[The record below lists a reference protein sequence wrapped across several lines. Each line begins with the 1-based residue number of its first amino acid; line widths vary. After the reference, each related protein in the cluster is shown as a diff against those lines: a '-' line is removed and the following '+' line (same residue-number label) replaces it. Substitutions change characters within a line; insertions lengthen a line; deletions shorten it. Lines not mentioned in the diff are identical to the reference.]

1 VLPAPLWLTAPFP
14 QVIRNVADADD
25 ANRCDSRKMKQRT
38 KSQETPMA
46 TTGDRES
53 NGAWPLHDYS
63 VVDGGDIVGIMQRNG
78 EMVRIP
84 AWTVIGDH
92 LILGAHPA
100 DTMPPNVDAIA
111 NVDSFRFYDIPDG
124 VLYLHFAYR
133 DANVIPDSTDLHIV
147 ASSLNDL
154 RAAGKT
160 VFIHCRLGLN
170 RSALLTG
177 LVLIDE
183 GYRAKDA
190 IELMRNLRSPY
201 VLENKT
207 FERYLL
213 SDTPT
218 NGITTAASSQPAA

>member
-1 VLPAPLWLTAPFP
+1 V
-14 QVIRNVADADD
+14 
-25 ANRCDSRKMKQRT
+25 KQRG
-38 KSQETPMA
+38 KSQEAPMVISP
-46 TTGDRES
+46 G
-53 NGAWPLHDYS
+53 GAWPLHRYS

-78 EMVRIP
+78 EMVRLP

-111 NVDSFRFYDIPDG
+111 NVDSFRFYDVPDG
-124 VLYLHFAYR
+124 ILYLHFAYR
-133 DANVIPDSTDLHIV
+133 DANVIPDSTDLRIA
-147 ASSLNDL
+147 ASFLNDL

-183 GYRAKDA
+183 GYRATDA
-190 IELMRNLRSPY
+190 IEMMRNLRSPH

-213 SDTPT
+213 SNTPT
-218 NGITTAASSQPAA
+218 NAITAAASSKPAA

>member
-1 VLPAPLWLTAPFP
+1 MWSGV
-14 QVIRNVADADD
+14 D
-25 ANRCDSRKMKQRT
+25 RCDSRKMNQRA
-38 KSQETPMA
+38 KSQEAPVVITPGDVA
-46 TTGDRES
+46 KTTPDQES
-53 NGAWPLHDYS
+53 NGAWPLHRYS
-63 VVDGGDIVGIMQRNG
+63 VVDGGDIVGIMQRNA

-84 AWTVIGDH
+84 AWSVIGDH

-111 NVDSFRFYDIPDG
+111 NVDSFRFYDVPDG

-133 DANVIPDSTDLHIV
+133 DANVIPDSTDLHIA
-147 ASSLNDL
+147 ASFLNDL

-190 IELMRNLRSPY
+190 IEMMRNLRSPY

-213 SDTPT
+213 SDTST
-218 NGITTAASSQPAA
+218 NAITAAASSEPAA

>member
-1 VLPAPLWLTAPFP
+1 
-14 QVIRNVADADD
+14 
-25 ANRCDSRKMKQRT
+25 MT
-38 KSQETPMA
+38 K
-46 TTGDRES
+46 REVVS
-53 NGAWPLHDYS
+53 GAANGAWPLHRYS

-133 DANVIPDSTDLHIV
+133 DADAIPDSTDLRL
-147 ASSLNDL
+147 AARFLNDL
-154 RAAGKT
+154 RAADKT

-183 GYRAKDA
+183 GYRAQDA
-190 IELMRNLRSPY
+190 IDMMRTLRSPY

-218 NGITTAASSQPAA
+218 NAVTAAASSEPAP

>member
-1 VLPAPLWLTAPFP
+1 MAAAGRDHS
-14 QVIRNVADADD
+14 QAR
-25 ANRCDSRKMKQRT
+25 RKAST
-38 KSQETPMA
+38 H
-46 TTGDRES
+46 DRAS
-53 NGAWPLHDYS
+53 TGAWPLHDYS

-133 DANVIPDSTDLHIV
+133 DTDAIPDSTDLHIA
-147 ASSLNDL
+147 ASFLNDL

-183 GYRAKDA
+183 GYPAKDA
-190 IELMRNLRSPY
+190 IEMMRSLRSPH

-218 NGITTAASSQPAA
+218 PRG

>member
-1 VLPAPLWLTAPFP
+1 
-14 QVIRNVADADD
+14 
-25 ANRCDSRKMKQRT
+25 MKQRD
-38 KSQETPMA
+38 
-46 TTGDRES
+46 DRQW
-53 NGAWPLHDYS
+53 NGTWPLHQYS
-63 VVDGGDIVGIMQRNG
+63 VVDGGDIVGIMERNG

-133 DANVIPDSTDLHIV
+133 DANVTPDATDLHIA
-147 ASSLNDL
+147 ASFLNGL
-154 RAAGKT
+154 RDARKT

-183 GYRAKDA
+183 GYQAKDA
-190 IELMRNLRSPY
+190 IELMRKLRSPY

-218 NGITTAASSQPAA
+218 NGIAAAASSEPAA

>member
-1 VLPAPLWLTAPFP
+1 MRSGV
-14 QVIRNVADADD
+14 D
-25 ANRCDSRKMKQRT
+25 RCDSRKMKQRA
-38 KSQETPMA
+38 KRQEAQMVISPRDLA
-46 TTGDRES
+46 RDGES
-53 NGAWPLHDYS
+53 NGVWPLHDYS

-133 DANVIPDSTDLHIV
+133 DANVIPDATDLRLA
-147 ASSLNDL
+147 ASFLNDL

-170 RSALLTG
+170 RSGLLTG

-190 IELMRNLRSPY
+190 IEMMRSLRSPY

-218 NGITTAASSQPAA
+218 TAIRAAASSKPAP

>member
-1 VLPAPLWLTAPFP
+1 MTEAGRD
-14 QVIRNVADADD
+14 Q
-25 ANRCDSRKMKQRT
+25 
-38 KSQETPMA
+38 
-46 TTGDRES
+46 
-53 NGAWPLHDYS
+53 GAWPLHRYS
-63 VVDGGDIVGIMQRNG
+63 VVDGGDIVGIMERNG

-111 NVDSFRFYDIPDG
+111 NVDSFRFYDVPDG

-133 DANVIPDSTDLHIV
+133 DTNAIPDSTDLRLV
-147 ASSLNDL
+147 ASFLNDL

-183 GYRAKDA
+183 GYGAKDA
-190 IELMRNLRSPY
+190 VEMMRNLRSPY
-201 VLENKT
+201 VLENRT
-207 FERYLL
+207 FERFLL

-218 NGITTAASSQPAA
+218 RTIRPAASSEPAF

>member
-1 VLPAPLWLTAPFP
+1 
-14 QVIRNVADADD
+14 VADAGRDH
-25 ANRCDSRKMKQRT
+25 SRARRK
-38 KSQETPMA
+38 P
-46 TTGDRES
+46 TTHDPES
-53 NGAWPLHDYS
+53 NGAWPLHHYS

-111 NVDSFRFYDIPDG
+111 NVDSFRFYDVPDG

-133 DANVIPDSTDLHIV
+133 DTNAIPDSTDLHIA
-147 ASSLNDL
+147 ASFLNDL

-183 GYRAKDA
+183 GYRATDA
-190 IELMRNLRSPY
+190 IETMRNLRSPY

-218 NGITTAASSQPAA
+218 NALTAAASSEPAP

>member
-1 VLPAPLWLTAPFP
+1 MRRGVDP
-14 QVIRNVADADD
+14 R
-25 ANRCDSRKMKQRT
+25 DSLEMKQRA
-38 KSQETPMA
+38 KSQEAPIVISPRDVA
-46 TTGDRES
+46 RSHARRKPTTHDRES
-53 NGAWPLHDYS
+53 NGAWPLHNYS

-111 NVDSFRFYDIPDG
+111 NVDSFRFYDVPDG
-124 VLYLHFAYR
+124 ILYLHFAYR
-133 DANVIPDSTDLHIV
+133 DANVIPDPTDLHI
-147 ASSLNDL
+147 AAGFLNDL
-154 RAAGKT
+154 RAGGKT

-183 GYRAKDA
+183 GYRATDA
-190 IELMRNLRSPY
+190 IEMMRSLRSPY
-201 VLENKT
+201 LLENKT

-213 SDTPT
+213 SGTPT
-218 NGITTAASSQPAA
+218 NAITAAASSGPAS

>member
-1 VLPAPLWLTAPFP
+1 MRSGV
-14 QVIRNVADADD
+14 D
-25 ANRCDSRKMKQRT
+25 RCDSRKMKQRA
-38 KSQETPMA
+38 KRQEAQMVISPRDLA
-46 TTGDRES
+46 RDGES
-53 NGAWPLHDYS
+53 NGVWPLHDYS

-111 NVDSFRFYDIPDG
+111 NVDSFRFYDVPDG
-124 VLYLHFAYR
+124 VVYLHFAYR
-133 DANVIPDSTDLHIV
+133 DANVIPDATDLRIA
-147 ASSLNDL
+147 ASFLNDL

-170 RSALLTG
+170 RSGLLTG

-190 IELMRNLRSPY
+190 IEMMRTLRSPY
-201 VLENKT
+201 VLENET
-207 FERYLL
+207 FERYVL
-213 SDTPT
+213 SETPT
-218 NGITTAASSQPAA
+218 NAVTAAASSKPAP

>member
-1 VLPAPLWLTAPFP
+1 MRKGVDP
-14 QVIRNVADADD
+14 R
-25 ANRCDSRKMKQRT
+25 DSLKMKQRA
-38 KSQETPMA
+38 KSQEAPIVVSPGDVASPHARRKPTTPD
-46 TTGDRES
+46 GES
-53 NGAWPLHDYS
+53 NGAWPLHNYS

-84 AWTVIGDH
+84 ACTVIGDH

-133 DANVIPDSTDLHIV
+133 DAKVIPDATDLRLA
-147 ASSLNDL
+147 ASFLNDL

-170 RSALLTG
+170 RSGLLTG

-201 VLENKT
+201 VLENET
-207 FERYLL
+207 FEHYLL
-213 SDTPT
+213 SETPA
-218 NGITTAASSQPAA
+218 NAIRAAASSKPAP

>member
-1 VLPAPLWLTAPFP
+1 
-14 QVIRNVADADD
+14 
-25 ANRCDSRKMKQRT
+25 MKQRA
-38 KSQETPMA
+38 KSQEAPMVISPRDVA
-46 TTGDRES
+46 RDGES
-53 NGAWPLHDYS
+53 NGAWPMHQYS
-63 VVDGGDIVGIMQRNG
+63 VVGGGDIVGIVQRNG

-111 NVDSFRFYDIPDG
+111 NVDSFRFYDVPDG

-133 DANVIPDSTDLHIV
+133 DTNAIPDSTDLRIA

-183 GYRAKDA
+183 GYRANDA
-190 IELMRNLRSPY
+190 IELMRNLRSLY
-201 VLENKT
+201 VLENET

-213 SDTPT
+213 SNTPT
-218 NGITTAASSQPAA
+218 NAMTAAASSEPAP

>member
-1 VLPAPLWLTAPFP
+1 MP
-14 QVIRNVADADD
+14 D
-25 ANRCDSRKMKQRT
+25 
-38 KSQETPMA
+38 
-46 TTGDRES
+46 GES
-53 NGAWPLHDYS
+53 NGAWPLHRYS

-100 DTMPPNVDAIA
+100 DAMPPNVDTIA

-124 VLYLHFAYR
+124 VVYLHFAYR
-133 DANVIPDSTDLHIV
+133 DANVIPDATDLHIA
-147 ASSLNDL
+147 ASFLNDL

-170 RSALLTG
+170 RSGLLTG

-183 GYRAKDA
+183 GYQAKDA
-190 IELMRNLRSPY
+190 IEMMRGLRSPS

-207 FERYLL
+207 FECYLL
-213 SDTPT
+213 SGGPT
-218 NGITTAASSQPAA
+218 NAKTASAAS

>member
-1 VLPAPLWLTAPFP
+1 MRSGVDP
-14 QVIRNVADADD
+14 R
-25 ANRCDSRKMKQRT
+25 DSLKMKQRAT
-38 KSQETPMA
+38 SQEAPIVSPRDAARSHARRKPTTPDA
-46 TTGDRES
+46 ES
-53 NGAWPLHDYS
+53 NGVWPLHNYS
-63 VVDGGDIVGIMQRNG
+63 VVDGGDVVGIMQRNG

-133 DANVIPDSTDLHIV
+133 DANVIPDATDLRLT
-147 ASSLNDL
+147 ASFLNDL

-170 RSALLTG
+170 RSGLLTG

-190 IELMRNLRSPY
+190 IEMMRSLRSPY

-207 FERYLL
+207 FERYVL
-213 SDTPT
+213 SNTPT
-218 NGITTAASSQPAA
+218 NAIAAAASSKPTP

>member
-1 VLPAPLWLTAPFP
+1 VTGAGRNDSQALQEPAT
-14 QVIRNVADADD
+14 D
-25 ANRCDSRKMKQRT
+25 
-38 KSQETPMA
+38 
-46 TTGDRES
+46 DRES
-53 NGAWPLHDYS
+53 NGAWPLHQYS
-63 VVDGGDIVGIMQRNG
+63 VVDGGDIVGIMQRDG

-84 AWTVIGDH
+84 AWTVIGEH
-92 LILGAHPA
+92 LLLGAHPA

-111 NVDSFRFYDIPDG
+111 NVDSFRFYDVPDG

-133 DANVIPDSTDLHIV
+133 DTNAIPDSTDLHIV

-183 GYRAKDA
+183 GYGAKDA
-190 IELMRNLRSPY
+190 IDMMRNLRSPY

-213 SDTPT
+213 SQNPDQAGDSGPPT
-218 NGITTAASSQPAA
+218 SASALSDGAK

>member
-1 VLPAPLWLTAPFP
+1 MPSGV
-14 QVIRNVADADD
+14 D
-25 ANRCDSRKMKQRT
+25 RCDSRKMKQLAESPT
-38 KSQETPMA
+38 MPD
-46 TTGDRES
+46 GES
-53 NGAWPLHDYS
+53 NGTWPLHNYS

-100 DTMPPNVDAIA
+100 DTMPPNVDTIA

-133 DANVIPDSTDLHIV
+133 DANVIPDATDLRLA
-147 ASSLNDL
+147 ASFLNDL

-170 RSALLTG
+170 RSGLLTG

-190 IELMRNLRSPY
+190 IELMRNLRSPH

-213 SDTPT
+213 SETPA
-218 NGITTAASSQPAA
+218 NAIRAAASSKPAP

>member
-1 VLPAPLWLTAPFP
+1 MAGAG
-14 QVIRNVADADD
+14 RDH
-25 ANRCDSRKMKQRT
+25 
-38 KSQETPMA
+38 SQPRRRASTPGRA
-46 TTGDRES
+46 S
-53 NGAWPLHDYS
+53 NGAWPLHHYS

-84 AWTVIGDH
+84 AWTIIGDH

-111 NVDSFRFYDIPDG
+111 NVDSFRFYDVPDG
-124 VLYLHFAYR
+124 ALYLHFAYR
-133 DANVIPDSTDLHIV
+133 DANVIPDSTDLRIA
-147 ASSLNDL
+147 ASFLNDL

-183 GYRAKDA
+183 GYRATDA

-213 SDTPT
+213 SDIPT
-218 NGITTAASSQPAA
+218 NAITAAASSKPAP

>member
-1 VLPAPLWLTAPFP
+1 MAGAG
-14 QVIRNVADADD
+14 RDH
-25 ANRCDSRKMKQRT
+25 SRARRQAST
-38 KSQETPMA
+38 H
-46 TTGDRES
+46 DRKHD
-53 NGAWPLHDYS
+53 GTWPLHHYS

-84 AWTVIGDH
+84 AWTLIGDH

-124 VLYLHFAYR
+124 IVYLNFAYR
-133 DANVIPDSTDLHIV
+133 DANVIPDLTDLRIA
-147 ASSLNDL
+147 ASFLNDL

-170 RSALLTG
+170 RSGLLTG

-190 IELMRNLRSPY
+190 IEMMRNLRSPH
-201 VLENKT
+201 VLENET

-213 SDTPT
+213 STTPT
-218 NGITTAASSQPAA
+218 HAITAAASSKPAP

>member
-1 VLPAPLWLTAPFP
+1 
-14 QVIRNVADADD
+14 
-25 ANRCDSRKMKQRT
+25 MKQHA
-38 KSQETPMA
+38 KSQEA
-46 TTGDRES
+46 ALVTGPRES
-53 NGAWPLHDYS
+53 NGTWPLHRYS
-63 VVDGGDIVGIMQRNG
+63 VVDGGDIVGIMQRSG

-111 NVDSFRFYDIPDG
+111 NVDSFRFYDVPDG
-124 VLYLHFAYR
+124 VAYLHFAYR
-133 DANVIPDSTDLHIV
+133 DANVIPDSTDLRIA
-147 ASSLNDL
+147 ASFLNDL

-170 RSALLTG
+170 RSGLLTG

-190 IELMRNLRSPY
+190 IETMRNLRSPY

-213 SDTPT
+213 SNTPT
-218 NGITTAASSQPAA
+218 NAITAATSSKPAP

>member
-1 VLPAPLWLTAPFP
+1 MNQRGRSRDHSPAR
-14 QVIRNVADADD
+14 RNPST
-25 ANRCDSRKMKQRT
+25 CDQR
-38 KSQETPMA
+38 
-46 TTGDRES
+46 S
-53 NGAWPLHDYS
+53 NGAEPLHRYS
-63 VVDGGDIVGIMQRNG
+63 VVDGGDIVGITQRNG

-84 AWTVIGDH
+84 AWTIIGDH

-111 NVDSFRFYDIPDG
+111 NVDSFRFYDLPDRI
-124 VLYLHFAYR
+124 LYMHFAYR
-133 DANVIPDSTDLHIV
+133 DTDAIPDATDLRTS
-147 ASSLNDL
+147 ATFLNDL
-154 RAAGKT
+154 RAAGKN

-190 IELMRNLRSPY
+190 IEMMRTLRSPY

-213 SDTPT
+213 S
-218 NGITTAASSQPAA
+218 TTATNAPAAAASAQATR

>member
-1 VLPAPLWLTAPFP
+1 M
-14 QVIRNVADADD
+14 N
-25 ANRCDSRKMKQRT
+25 QRA
-38 KSQETPMA
+38 KSQEAPKVISP
-46 TTGDRES
+46 RES
-53 NGAWPLHDYS
+53 NGTWPLHQYS

-92 LILGAHPA
+92 LVLGAHPA

-111 NVDSFRFYDIPDG
+111 NVDSFRFYDVPDG

-133 DANVIPDSTDLHIV
+133 DANVIPDATDLHIA
-147 ASSLNDL
+147 ASFLNDL

-201 VLENKT
+201 VLENNT

-213 SDTPT
+213 SDSPT
-218 NGITTAASSQPAA
+218 KAITAAASSEPAA

>member
-1 VLPAPLWLTAPFP
+1 MRVFRASPAKPRTRSAVEPRDP
-14 QVIRNVADADD
+14 EE
-25 ANRCDSRKMKQRT
+25 MKQHL
-38 KSQETPMA
+38 
-46 TTGDRES
+46 ES
-53 NGAWPLHDYS
+53 NGAEPLHNYS

-111 NVDSFRFYDIPDG
+111 NVDSFRFYDVPDG

-133 DANVIPDSTDLHIV
+133 DTNAIPDSTDLHIV

-170 RSALLTG
+170 RSALLSG
-177 LVLIDE
+177 LVLIAE
-183 GYRAKDA
+183 GYKAKDA
-190 IELMRNLRSPY
+190 IEMMRSVRSPY

-213 SDTPT
+213 SDTST
-218 NGITTAASSQPAA
+218 HAVKAAAFSEPAP